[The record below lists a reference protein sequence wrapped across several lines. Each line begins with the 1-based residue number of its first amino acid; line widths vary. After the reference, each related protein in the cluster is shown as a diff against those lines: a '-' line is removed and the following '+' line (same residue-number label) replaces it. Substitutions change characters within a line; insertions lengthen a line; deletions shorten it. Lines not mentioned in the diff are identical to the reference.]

1 MSIWATMKTFVAEA
15 FWPWFMEHAWPEIK
29 KHLAEILICLV
40 GAFRDNVKNKVNENS
55 DSQVKDFQQKAA
67 EAEESASEAVG
78 QEEIDKLRHEAK
90 VWREASERLSK
101 DNIQLQKDIEEI
113 TSNLEKTAIDSLDA
127 MKLDITTDDNKTTLA
142 INGDE
147 THLPRVE

>member
-1 MSIWATMKTFVAEA
+1 MSIWAAVKTFLAEK
-15 FWPWFMEHAWPEIK
+15 FWPWFMEYAWPEIK
-29 KHLAEILICLV
+29 KYLVEILIHL
-40 GAFRDNVKNKVNENS
+40 ASAIQEKVKNKVSENS
-55 DSQVKDFQQKAA
+55 DNQVKDFQQKAA
-67 EAEESASEAVG
+67 EAERSASETVN
-78 QEEIDKLRHEAK
+78 QEEIDKLKHEAK

-147 THLPRVE
+147 TYLPRVE